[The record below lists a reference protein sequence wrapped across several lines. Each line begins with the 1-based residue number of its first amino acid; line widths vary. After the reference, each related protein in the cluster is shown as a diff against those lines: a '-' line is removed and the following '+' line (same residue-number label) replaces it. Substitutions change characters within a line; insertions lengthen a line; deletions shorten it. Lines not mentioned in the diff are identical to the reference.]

1 MKKEYFSML
10 VRLLKSQLL
19 EEEENY
25 KRSLNEQKEFEHL
38 KKIKQRMKSLND
50 SLRLIENASELE
62 SRSI

>member
-1 MKKEYFSML
+1 MKKEYFSTL
-10 VRLLKSQLL
+10 VRMLKSQLV

-25 KRSLNEQKEFEHL
+25 KESLNEKEFEHL
-38 KKIKQRMKSLND
+38 KKIKQRIKSLNN